1 MKEQPPLPDV
11 GEIHR
16 RVADA
21 ELIEL
26 VAEVGVAFHSQTD
39 VIDRLG
45 CAIDAVSL
53 RADDVDE
60 RMAVGIEPVTGNA
73 LDGERSLAFLE
84 IEDLQ
89 EEAPCRLQVP
99 GSNGDVIEF
108 HVTLLSQ
115 SKLEHSHS
123 PDNRLNYEY
132 TFRTFRMMI
141 LDNLA
146 LFLRIVEKGGLAA
159 AGRELGLSAASV
171 SERLVALEKYYGA
184 ALLHRTTRAINLT
197 DEGRLLVQGARRLLA
212 EADELESLIRLGVE
226 KISGPIRLSAPI
238 DLGRSYV
245 VPTLDAFLAEHPE
258 VTIDLNLTDGYVD
271 LVSQGQDFA
280 IRYGELADS
289 TLRVK
294 RLAENRR
301 IVCAYPAYL
310 ETRGTPPHPDHLVH
324 HKCLVMR
331 YGLTTDRDW
340 PFLIDG
346 KERRG
351 VVEGHRITKD
361 GEFVRVLCLC

>member
-1 MKEQPPLPDV
+1 
-11 GEIHR
+11 
-16 RVADA
+16 
-21 ELIEL
+21 
-26 VAEVGVAFHSQTD
+26 
-39 VIDRLG
+39 
-45 CAIDAVSL
+45 
-53 RADDVDE
+53 
-60 RMAVGIEPVTGNA
+60 
-73 LDGERSLAFLE
+73 
-84 IEDLQ
+84 
-89 EEAPCRLQVP
+89 
-99 GSNGDVIEF
+99 
-108 HVTLLSQ
+108 
-115 SKLEHSHS
+115 
-123 PDNRLNYEY
+123 
-132 TFRTFRMMI
+132 MMI

-184 ALLHRTTRAINLT
+184 ALLHRTTRAISLT

-212 EADELESLIRLGVE
+212 EADELEALIRLGVE

-245 VPTLDAFLAEHPE
+245 VPILDAFLVEHPE

-271 LVSQGQDFA
+271 LVGQGQDLA
-280 IRYGELADS
+280 IRYGELSDS

-301 IVCAYPAYL
+301 IVCASPAYL
-310 ETRGTPPHPDHLVH
+310 ETRGVPQHPDDLVH
-324 HKCLVMR
+324 HECLVMR

-346 KERRG
+346 KERR
-351 VVEGHRITKD
+351 VVVQGHRIAND
-361 GEFVRVLCLC
+361 GELVRVWCRNGFGIARKSRLDVEADLREGALIELLQDFSSGDTGLQIVYPATQAQPRRVRLLIERIAEAFSSSDVRSV

>member
-1 MKEQPPLPDV
+1 
-11 GEIHR
+11 
-16 RVADA
+16 
-21 ELIEL
+21 
-26 VAEVGVAFHSQTD
+26 
-39 VIDRLG
+39 
-45 CAIDAVSL
+45 
-53 RADDVDE
+53 
-60 RMAVGIEPVTGNA
+60 
-73 LDGERSLAFLE
+73 
-84 IEDLQ
+84 
-89 EEAPCRLQVP
+89 
-99 GSNGDVIEF
+99 
-108 HVTLLSQ
+108 
-115 SKLEHSHS
+115 
-123 PDNRLNYEY
+123 
-132 TFRTFRMMI
+132 MMI
-141 LDNLA
+141 LDNLV

-271 LVSQGQDFA
+271 LVGQGQDFA

-301 IVCAYPAYL
+301 IVCASPAYL
-310 ETRGTPPHPDHLVH
+310 KTRGTPQYPDDLVH
-324 HKCLVMR
+324 HECLVLR
-331 YGLTTDRDW
+331 YGLATDRDW

-346 KERRG
+346 KERR
-351 VVEGHRITKD
+351 VVVQGHRIAND
-361 GEFVRVLCLC
+361 GELVRVWCRNGLGIARKSRLDVEADLREGALVELLREFSAGSTGLQIVYPATQAQPRRVRLLIERIAEAFSSSGP